1 MGKYLYKEL
10 LLDILKQVAK
20 GIVEYFIIII
30 LYFVAVLIITANIHI
45 SSYFYS
51 IIPLAGIFL
60 SLLCMFTAYKI
71 ENKDIKYV
79 FLKLSFAVF
88 GISTAHIISGY
99 FVQFVPRVM
108 EVIVLHH
115 IIIIYLY
122 FILLSLLYNIVYVYV
137 YNQSVYFNQELSI
150 KENIKYL
157 LLYFVLGFL
166 PFILC
171 YLIFIREPII
181 YVFILLISTIIV
193 EIIANITGRMMRYIK
208 NKAR

>member
-1 MGKYLYKEL
+1 MGKYLHKQL
-10 LLDILKQVAK
+10 LLDVLKQVAK

-60 SLLCMFTAYKI
+60 SLLCIFIAYKI
-71 ENKDIKYV
+71 ENKDKKYV

-99 FVQFVPRVM
+99 FVQFVSRVM

-122 FILLSLLYNIVYVYV
+122 FIGLSLLYNIVYVYV
-137 YNQSVYFNQELSI
+137 YNQSVYFNRELSF
-150 KENIKYL
+150 KENLKYL
-157 LLYFVLGFL
+157 FLYFIFGFL

-171 YLIFIREPII
+171 YLIFIGEPII
-181 YVFILLISTIIV
+181 YVFILLVSTIII
-193 EIIANITGRMMRYIK
+193 EIIANILVE
-208 NKAR
+208 

>member
-1 MGKYLYKEL
+1 MGKYLHKQL
-10 LLDILKQVAK
+10 LQDILKHVAK
-20 GIVEYFIIII
+20 GVVEYFIIII

-71 ENKDIKYV
+71 ENKDTKYV

-122 FILLSLLYNIVYVYV
+122 FILLSLLYNIVYV

-193 EIIANITGRMMRYIK
+193 EIIANIAGRMMRYIK

>member
-1 MGKYLYKEL
+1 MGKYLHKQL
-10 LLDILKQVAK
+10 LQDILKHVAK
-20 GIVEYFIIII
+20 GVVEYFIIII

-51 IIPLAGIFL
+51 IIPLAGIIL

-71 ENKDIKYV
+71 ENKDTKYV

-122 FILLSLLYNIVYVYV
+122 FILLSLLYNIVYV

-193 EIIANITGRMMRYIK
+193 EIIANIAGRMMRYIK